1 MKVAANGFVV
11 TGAGKGVDVLDL
23 TGSLVLRVQTDYVV
37 QNFAW
42 VGENLTEFWL
52 MGQGGISR
60 VRWNLQGQD
69 LTK

>member
-1 MKVAANGFVV
+1 MWRMVRM
-11 TGAGKGVDVLDL
+11 AGEMSSDAD
-23 TGSLVLRVQTDYVV
+23 SRNRIQTNYVV

-52 MGQGGISR
+52 MGNGGISR

-69 LTK
+69 LTKSST